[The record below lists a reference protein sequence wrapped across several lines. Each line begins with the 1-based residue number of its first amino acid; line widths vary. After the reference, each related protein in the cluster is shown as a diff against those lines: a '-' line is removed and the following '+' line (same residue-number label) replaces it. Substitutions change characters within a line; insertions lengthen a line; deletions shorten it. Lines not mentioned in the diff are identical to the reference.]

1 MPALDQTQIAAYHR
15 DGYIIARQFF
25 DAEETGLLRRA
36 ALEDNEIDQRSFGRD
51 DGEGG
56 TVRLAVWN
64 HPGDSLY
71 GMFARSA
78 RTVDSMEAL
87 LGGEVYHYHS
97 KMILKEANVG
107 GAWAWHQ
114 DYGYWY
120 HNGCLYPQMASVSI
134 AV

>member
-87 LGGEVYHYHS
+87 LGGEV
-97 KMILKEANVG
+97 
-107 GAWAWHQ
+107 
-114 DYGYWY
+114 
-120 HNGCLYPQMASVSI
+120 
-134 AV
+134 